1 MKTESRFAE
10 RYRRNTVVA
19 ALWRLPQMLA
29 QADITPTLALN
40 AHTHT
45 HADVHAQWH
54 MHAHTDPE
62 LSLYDSCSM
71 SVIPTI
77 LDRLTRAVWHT
88 PHVFAQPP

>member
-45 HADVHAQWH
+45 HTPTFTHSGTC
-54 MHAHTDPE
+54 MHIQT
-62 LSLYDSCSM
+62 LSYHYM
-71 SVIPTI
+71 I
-77 LDRLTRAVWHT
+77 A
-88 PHVFAQPP
+88 AA